1 MQLYPRGHNFWPI
14 LMKLGVIGPHI
25 GAFYTLSQ
33 KISTMKKK
41 TFFSYCRIDSKNNF
55 MRLII
60 THNLFLNFVIFQHL
74 KFPLIWIGLIPWWN
88 WLIIQ
93 FSWSIMKSVSLLWGT
108 FIFRCELVKNPEKNK
123 WVWLNW
129 TELTG
134 RGCKQIIQ
142 IFGGKHETHMNQMH
156 QCKNQLPWVSLK
168 LVKNCAL

>member
-1 MQLYPRGHNFWPI
+1 
-14 LMKLGVIGPHI
+14 MKLGVIGPHI

-60 THNLFLNFVIFQHL
+60 THNLFFIFVIFQHL

-93 FSWSIMKSVSLLWGT
+93 FSWSIVKSVSLLPGT
-108 FIFRCELVKNPEKNK
+108 FIFRCELVKNPGKNK

-129 TELTG
+129 TEL
-134 RGCKQIIQ
+134 
-142 IFGGKHETHMNQMH
+142 
-156 QCKNQLPWVSLK
+156 SLLNADVDKSFRFWAGNMK
-168 LVKNCAL
+168 LI